1 MLWRSFFLIF
11 LNERGLFTNLSEIKN
26 PEDIKNFSK
35 KELATLAQEIREKI
49 ISTVGK
55 NGGHLASNLGVVELT
70 IALFRSFNQKNDAI
84 IWDVSHQCYAHK
96 LLTGRFD
103 KFDGLRNHGGIS
115 GFTKMA
121 ESPYDYFDN
130 GHASTSIS
138 SGLGLLTAR
147 TLLDNHK
154 EGNNSESGKVVAVIG
169 DGALTGG
176 LAFEGLCHAGQLQK
190 NLIIVLN
197 DNQMSIGRNNGTF
210 SRYLSR
216 ITMSSQYQSIRN
228 GIDNFANKIPL
239 INKFLPK
246 FIYKFKRGLK
256 GLFLANNMFVEFG
269 YEYVGPLNG
278 HDIHEMELVL
288 NRVKKLNK
296 PVVVHVITRKGKGY
310 KPAEK
315 DPQKFHGIGPFS
327 IEDGSV
333 KGPVEL
339 TYTDVFSNEMVALGE
354 KNKKIVCITA
364 AMAKGTGLDAF
375 SRHYPERFF
384 DVGIAEE
391 HAVTFAGGLAKGGL
405 IPVVAIYSTFIQ
417 RSIDQIIHD
426 VALPNFHV
434 IFMLDR
440 SGAVP
445 NDGETHQG
453 IFDIALMRS
462 IPNLTILS
470 PASAFELKT
479 MLDAAIDMKGPVV
492 IRYPKLVCSEELDCF
507 RAALDLGKGILI
519 KASDLKSDSKSK
531 STSKKSCTLL
541 ITTGSMINETTSAAI
556 SLKAKGISAD
566 IYNLRYIKP
575 IDEEYLVSICKG
587 YKKIVIVEDGV
598 KQGGIGEYIE
608 GVLLKAKLKDIKVLG
623 FPQSFI
629 SQGTRA
635 EVLKDAHLSAQDIK
649 NAGI

>member
-11 LNERGLFTNLSEIKN
+11 LNERGLITNLSEIKN

-96 LLTGRFD
+96 LLTGRFE

-147 TLLDNHK
+147 TLLDNQK
-154 EGNNSESGKVVAVIG
+154 EGNNCESGKVVAVIG

-531 STSKKSCTLL
+531 STSKKSSTLL

>member
-147 TLLDNHK
+147 TLLDTQK
-154 EGNNSESGKVVAVIG
+154 EGNNCESGKVVAVIG

-354 KNKKIVCITA
+354 KNTKIVCITA

-531 STSKKSCTLL
+531 STSKKSSTLL

-566 IYNLRYIKP
+566 IYNLRFIKP

-587 YKKIVIVEDGV
+587 YKKFVIVEDGV

-623 FPQSFI
+623 FPQRFI

>member
-11 LNERGLFTNLSEIKN
+11 LNERGLFTTLSEIKN

-96 LLTGRFD
+96 LLTGRFE

-147 TLLDNHK
+147 TLLDNQK

-531 STSKKSCTLL
+531 STSKKSSTLL

>member
-1 MLWRSFFLIF
+1 MLWRYLFLIF

-96 LLTGRFD
+96 LLTGRFE

-147 TLLDNHK
+147 TLLDNQK
-154 EGNNSESGKVVAVIG
+154 EGNNCESGKVVAVIG

-519 KASDLKSDSKSK
+519 KASDLKSESKSK
-531 STSKKSCTLL
+531 STSKKSSTLL
-541 ITTGSMINETTSAAI
+541 ISTGSMINETTSAAI

-566 IYNLRYIKP
+566 IYNLRFIKP

>member
-1 MLWRSFFLIF
+1 MVLDQIKDVNDIKK
-11 LNERGLFTNLSEIKN
+11 LNEE
-26 PEDIKNFSK
+26 
-35 KELATLAQEIREKI
+35 ELEALRAEIRQFLVESI
-49 ISTVGK
+49 ART
-55 NGGHLASNLGVVELT
+55 GGHLASNLGVVELT
-70 IALFRSFNQKNDAI
+70 MALHLSFDPTIDKI
-84 IWDVSHQCYAHK
+84 VWDVGHQSYTHK
-96 LLTGRFD
+96 ILTGR
-103 KFDGLRNHGGIS
+103 KDGFVNLREYGGMS
-115 GFTKMA
+115 GFPNTG
-121 ESPYDYFDN
+121 ESDTDSFN
-130 GHASTSIS
+130 TGHSSTSIS
-138 SGLGLLTAR
+138 VGLGLAEAR
-147 TLLDNHK
+147 EITGENYHVI
-154 EGNNSESGKVVAVIG
+154 SVIG

-315 DPQKFHGIGPFS
+315 DPQKFQGIGLFS

-531 STSKKSCTLL
+531 STSKKSSTLL

>member
-1 MLWRSFFLIF
+1 
-11 LNERGLFTNLSEIKN
+11 
-26 PEDIKNFSK
+26 
-35 KELATLAQEIREKI
+35 
-49 ISTVGK
+49 
-55 NGGHLASNLGVVELT
+55 
-70 IALFRSFNQKNDAI
+70 
-84 IWDVSHQCYAHK
+84 
-96 LLTGRFD
+96 
-103 KFDGLRNHGGIS
+103 
-115 GFTKMA
+115 MA

-147 TLLDNHK
+147 TLLDKQK

-197 DNQMSIGRNNGTF
+197 DNQMSIGKNNGAF

-278 HDIHEMELVL
+278 HDIREMELVF

-333 KGPVEL
+333 KDSGEL
-339 TYTDVFSNEMVALGE
+339 TFTDVFSNEMVALGE
-354 KNKKIVCITA
+354 KNKKVVAITA

-426 VALPNFHV
+426 VALPSFHV

-492 IRYPKLVCSEELDCF
+492 IRYPKLVCSEELDCY
-507 RAALDLGKGILI
+507 RASLDLGKGILI
-519 KASDLKSDSKSK
+519 KCTELKSDSKAKSVPKK
-531 STSKKSCTLL
+531 STTL
-541 ITTGSMINETTSAAI
+541 IVTTGSMINEAKSAAI
-556 SLKAKGISAD
+556 SLKTKGIGAD

-575 IDEEYLVSICKG
+575 IDEKYLVSVCKG

-608 GVLLKAKLKDIKVLG
+608 GILLKAKLKDIKVLG

-635 EVLKDAHLSAQDIK
+635 EVLKDAHLTVQDIK
-649 NAGI
+649 NA

>member
-1 MLWRSFFLIF
+1 M
-11 LNERGLFTNLSEIKN
+11 
-26 PEDIKNFSK
+26 
-35 KELATLAQEIREKI
+35 
-49 ISTVGK
+49 
-55 NGGHLASNLGVVELT
+55 
-70 IALFRSFNQKNDAI
+70 FRSFNQKDDAI

-96 LLTGRFD
+96 LLTGRYD
-103 KFDGLRNHGGIS
+103 EFDGLRSHGGIS

-147 TLLDNHK
+147 SLLNKAEGSGHK
-154 EGNNSESGKVVAVIG
+154 ENGKVVAVIG

-197 DNQMSIGRNNGTF
+197 DNQMSIGRNNGAF

-239 INKFLPK
+239 LNKFLPK

-278 HDIHEMELVL
+278 HDIKEMELVF

-333 KGPVEL
+333 KSCDKL
-339 TYTDVFSNEMVALGE
+339 TFTDVFSNEMVALGE
-354 KNKKIVCITA
+354 RNKKVVAITA
-364 AMAKGTGLDAF
+364 AMAQGTGLESF
-375 SRHYPERFF
+375 SKHFPDRFF

-426 VALPNFHV
+426 VALPDFHV

-470 PASAFELKT
+470 PATAFELKT

-492 IRYPKLVCSEELDCF
+492 IRYPKLVCPEELDCY
-507 RAALDLGKGILI
+507 RASLSKGKGILI
-519 KASDLKSDSKSK
+519 KAGDMEQDAKSK
-531 STSKKSCTLL
+531 AVSKKSSTL
-541 ITTGSMINETTSAAI
+541 IISTGSMISEVLSAAS
-556 SLKAKGISAD
+556 SLKAKGTPAD
-566 IYNLRYIKP
+566 IYNLRFIKP
-575 IDEEYLVSICKG
+575 LDEKYLVSVCKS
-587 YKKIVIVEDGV
+587 YRKIIIVEDGV
-598 KQGGIGEYIE
+598 KLGGIGVYIE
-608 GVLLKAKLKDIKVLG
+608 GILLKAKFKDIKVFG
-623 FPQSFI
+623 FPQYFI
-629 SQGTRA
+629 SQGTRT
-635 EVLKDAHLSAQDIK
+635 EVLKEAHLTAQDIK
-649 NAGI
+649 NACI

>member
-96 LLTGRFD
+96 LLTGRFE

-147 TLLDNHK
+147 TLLDNQK
-154 EGNNSESGKVVAVIG
+154 EGNNCESGKVVAVIG

-333 KGPVEL
+333 KEPVEL

-531 STSKKSCTLL
+531 STSKKSSTLL

-608 GVLLKAKLKDIKVLG
+608 GILLKAKLKDIKVLG